1 MIKAIHIRN
10 FKCFEEES
18 IALGPMTLATG
29 LNGTGKSSL
38 IQSLLLL
45 RQSYL
50 QGLLRN
56 GLLAING
63 ELVELGTGRDALNES
78 AEEDVIAFG
87 LSWTD
92 GLSARWAFAYDK
104 TADVL
109 SKQSAEAPETAFE
122 RPPLSGDFH
131 YLSAERIGP
140 RASFSMSDY
149 SVGHLRQLGPRGE
162 YASYFLSLFGR
173 DRVAIPGLVHSEAAS
188 ESLIDQVEAWLGEVS
203 PGARLHVTA
212 HRAVDAVELRFSFA
226 GPHGN
231 TNEYRATNVGFGLTY
246 TLSILAAVLSAR
258 PGAMLVIENPEAHL
272 HPRGQVRVAG
282 LLARA
287 AAAGVQ
293 VVVETHSDHVLNGL
307 RLAVH
312 DGVLAPAAACIHYFE
327 RRVTPERI
335 YHTYASPQI
344 DEEGRLDQW
353 PDGFFDEWERS
364 LSRLLESRRGAA

>member
-1 MIKAIHIRN
+1 MIKTIELRN
-10 FKCFEEES
+10 FKCFEEEH

-45 RQSYL
+45 RQSHL
-50 QGLLRN
+50 QGLLRS

-63 ELVELGTGRDALNES
+63 ELVQLGTGRDALNEA
-78 AEEDVIAFG
+78 AEEDVIALA
-87 LSWTD
+87 LSWAD
-92 GLSARWAFAYDK
+92 GLSARWEFAYDK

-109 SKQSAEAPETAFE
+109 SKRTASAPSEVFE
-122 RPPLSGDFH
+122 RPPMGGDFH
-131 YLSAERIGP
+131 YLSAERLGP
-140 RASFSMSDY
+140 RASFGMSDH
-149 SVGHLRQLGPRGE
+149 SVGHLREIGARGE

-173 DRVAIPGLVHSEAAS
+173 DRVKLEGLLHPEAAS
-188 ESLIDQVEAWLGEVS
+188 GTLIDQVEAWLGEVS
-203 PGARLHVTA
+203 PGARLHVKA

-246 TLSILAAVLSAR
+246 TLSILAATLSAR
-258 PGAMLVIENPEAHL
+258 PGAFLVIENPEAHL
-272 HPRGQVRVAG
+272 HPRGQVRIAM

-293 VVVETHSDHVLNGL
+293 VLVETHSDHVLNGL

-312 DGVLAPAAACIHYFE
+312 DGILTPAAAYIHYFE
-327 RRVTPERI
+327 RRVTSEGI
-335 YHTYASPQI
+335 YHTHASPQI
-344 DEEGRLDQW
+344 DAEGRLDHW
-353 PDGFFDEWERS
+353 PEGFFDEWERS
-364 LSRLLESRRGAA
+364 LGRLLAPPGGAS